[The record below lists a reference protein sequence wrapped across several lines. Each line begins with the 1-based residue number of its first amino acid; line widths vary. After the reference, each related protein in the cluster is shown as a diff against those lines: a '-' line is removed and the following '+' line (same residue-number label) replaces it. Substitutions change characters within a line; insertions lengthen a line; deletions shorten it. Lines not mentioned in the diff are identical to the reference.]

1 MSSDT
6 SASKVIDGTADGSG
20 RSSRRARLREL
31 VEGRR
36 FQTVIIGLIAFN
48 SVVLGLE
55 TSAAVMAKIGGPLI
69 FFDHIVLSV
78 FVVELTLRIA
88 AYGWR
93 FFRDPWNVF
102 DFVVVGIA
110 LVPASGPFAVLRAL
124 RVLRVLRLIS
134 TVPRMRRVVQA
145 LMTAIPGM
153 GAIIALLMLLFYV
166 GAVIATKLYGG
177 SFPEWFGTLGESL
190 YTLFQVMTLESWSM
204 GIVRPVLEVHPYAW
218 LFFVP
223 FILVTAFTM
232 LNLFIAVI
240 VNAMQSQH
248 DDENRAADEAAAE
261 AARGEREILLAEI
274 RAIRVELSELRRDD
288 RQRLDGEGG

>member
-1 MSSDT
+1 MTSDSSV
-6 SASKVIDGTADGSG
+6 SEIVDGSAEASG
-20 RSSRRARLREL
+20 WSSRRARLRGL
-31 VEGRR
+31 VEGKR
-36 FQTVIIGLIAFN
+36 FQAVIIGLIAFN

-55 TSAAVMAKIGGPLI
+55 TSAAVMAKIGGPLV
-69 FFDHIVLSV
+69 FVDRMVLGV
-78 FVVELTLRIA
+78 FVVELALRITA
-88 AYGWR
+88 FGWR
-93 FFRDPWNVF
+93 FFRDAWNIF

-145 LMTAIPGM
+145 LLTAIPGM

-166 GAVIATKLYGG
+166 GAVIATKLYGD
-177 SFPEWFGTLGESL
+177 SFPEWFGTLGESF
-190 YTLFQVMTLESWSM
+190 YTLFQIMTLESWSM

-248 DDENRAADEAAAE
+248 DDENRAADAAAAQ
-261 AARGEREILLAEI
+261 AAHAERETLLSEI

-288 RQRLDGEGG
+288 DPGTRR